1 MKHKRGLLISVMS
14 CLCALSLTAAC
25 GKGGDSSSSG
35 RTETAEGVETGVYY
49 YDADGEEYLISLN
62 SGNRFTFLVMGE
74 KNRASTRLRATR
86 SPSIS
91 RWTQTAKFPRPL
103 PATF

>member
-35 RTETAEGVETGVYY
+35 RTETAEGVETG
-49 YDADGEEYLISLN
+49 
-62 SGNRFTFLVMGE
+62 
-74 KNRASTRLRATR
+74 RLLLRRGRRGIPDFA
-86 SPSIS
+86 
-91 RWTQTAKFPRPL
+91 
-103 PATF
+103 